1 MVRAGELALAA
12 GGRLV
17 AGLPDVELGDI
28 SIDSRRIR
36 PGDVFLAIRG
46 NRLDGHDFIAEAVGR
61 GAAGV
66 IVSDAAAAPVTGA
79 SGVAPATIVVEDT
92 THALQSIARD
102 VRRRSG
108 AKVVAITG
116 SVGKTT
122 TKELTAAFIG
132 TRHDVLR
139 NEGNLNNHIG
149 LPLSLLALRRRPEV
163 AVVELGMNHAGEIH
177 TLVGIAEPNVR
188 VWTNVAEV
196 HAESFPSIEGI
207 ADAKAEILDGATA
220 RDHLVVNAGD
230 TLAME
235 RIGGFPGGVT
245 TFGVDT
251 QADVRATEVD
261 DRGIDGMRAAVET
274 PVGGGGLSTRLL
286 GAGQVANVVAAI
298 AVALL
303 FQVPVEAML
312 REAAAFAPPPRRGE
326 VLRLAQGVTVVDDS
340 YNSNPAALEQVLRSL
355 GSDRGHRRR
364 VAVLGE
370 MLELG
375 PRAGLLHRACGRL
388 AVEAGFD
395 VLVAIGGPAAE
406 ALAEGARAAGMSAG
420 HAVTCGTS
428 DEAAS
433 LTATLVRAGDLV
445 LVKGSRGV
453 RADLVV
459 DRLKAEHA

>member
-1 MVRAGELALAA
+1 M
-12 GGRLV
+12 

-46 NRLDGHDFIAEAVGR
+46 NRLDGHDFIAEAVRR

-66 IVSDAAAAPVTGA
+66 IVSDTAAAPVTGA
-79 SGVAPATIVVEDT
+79 NGIAPATIVVADT
-92 THALQSIARD
+92 TRALQSIARD

-108 AKVVAITG
+108 AEVVAITG

-139 NEGNLNNHIG
+139 NDGNLNNHIG
-149 LPLSLLALRRRPEV
+149 LPLSLLALRRRPDV

-196 HAESFPSIEGI
+196 HAESFASIEGI
-207 ADAKAEILDGATA
+207 ADAKAEILDGATP

-230 TLAME
+230 TLAMK
-235 RIGGFPGGVT
+235 RIGGFPGSVT
-245 TFGVDT
+245 TFGVCT
-251 QADVRATEVD
+251 KADVRASD
-261 DRGIDGMRAAVET
+261 IQDRGIDGMRAAVET
-274 PVGGGGLSTRLL
+274 PAGGGSLSTRLV

-303 FQVPVEAML
+303 FQVPLQAML

-326 VLRLAQGVTVVDDS
+326 VVRLARKVTVVDDS
-340 YNSNPAALEQVLRSL
+340 YNSNPAALAQVLRSL
-355 GSDRGHRRR
+355 GRDRGHRRR
-364 VAVLGE
+364 IAVLGE

-375 PRAGLLHRACGRL
+375 PRAPSLHRACGRL

-395 VLVAIGGPAAE
+395 VLVAIGGPMAG
-406 ALAEGARAAGMSAG
+406 ALADGARAAGLGAHSTI
-420 HAVTCGTS
+420 TCGTS
-428 DEAAS
+428 EEAAS
-433 LTATLVRAGDLV
+433 LTADLVQAGDLV

-453 RADLVV
+453 RADRVA